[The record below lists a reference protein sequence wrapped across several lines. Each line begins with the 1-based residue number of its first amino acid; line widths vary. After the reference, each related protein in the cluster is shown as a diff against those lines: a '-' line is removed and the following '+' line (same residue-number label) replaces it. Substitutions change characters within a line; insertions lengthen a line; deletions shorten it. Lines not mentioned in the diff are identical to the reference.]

1 MSITKKPAVRSI
13 FTVKEKTFITPHY
26 IRVILNMSD
35 DQVELFRNVNIGSN
49 NKIFLPLPGTNQVI
63 FPDETNTDIN
73 KTSVRRTYTTRHIDY
88 LKKEIFIDFIAHGDN
103 GPASCWANQATAG
116 SHIGMAMKV
125 GNRPLF
131 PEVEYYLLVADST
144 GIPVISAILEQLP
157 ADVEVHAIIE
167 VFSKEDELVLTS
179 KANLSLEWI
188 YNTHPERSSN
198 LADIVRKRD
207 LPVRN
212 RFIFAATEYAT
223 AKDLKIYFRDE
234 LHWQSG
240 EYSITSYWKKGE
252 SEDKII
258 I

>member
-1 MSITKKPAVRSI
+1 MSINRKQAVRSV
-13 FTVKEKTFITPHY
+13 FTVKEKAFITPHY
-26 IRVILNMSD
+26 IRVVLHMSD
-35 DQVELFRNVNIGSN
+35 EQVELFRNVKIGSN

-63 FPDETNTDIN
+63 FPDEIDTDLN

-103 GPASCWANQATAG
+103 GPASHWANQAIAG
-116 SHIGMAMKV
+116 SNIGMAMKV

-131 PEVEYYLLVADST
+131 PNVEYYLLVADST

-157 ADVEVHAIIE
+157 ANVEVHAIIE
-167 VFSKEDELVLTS
+167 VFNKEDELLLNS
-179 KANLSLEWI
+179 KANLSVEWI
-188 YNTHPERSSN
+188 YNTHPEHSSN

-207 LPVRN
+207 FPIRN
-212 RFIFAATEYAT
+212 RFLFAATEYAT

-234 LHWQSG
+234 QYWQSG